1 MLPLSFSAPILSNF
15 SADANHCE
23 MQRQGIAMCF
33 DNSLLFIF
41 DFSDLF
47 DQAALILPTDTT
59 H

>member
-1 MLPLSFSAPILSNF
+1 MLPLSFLPLFYQIFLLTQTIVRCKGRESP
-15 SADANHCE
+15 
-23 MQRQGIAMCF
+23 CF

>member
-23 MQRQGIAMCF
+23 MQRQGIAMF